1 MMKIVIKEQKYTS
14 IVNLILK
21 IHFVQQIFFLQI
33 QMRKINKRT
42 HIHCLDYNNSN
53 LLQQYSDEM

>member
-1 MMKIVIKEQKYTS
+1 MMKIVKRTKIYKYSQFNFKNPFCST
-14 IVNLILK
+14 N
-21 IHFVQQIFFLQI
+21 FFLQI